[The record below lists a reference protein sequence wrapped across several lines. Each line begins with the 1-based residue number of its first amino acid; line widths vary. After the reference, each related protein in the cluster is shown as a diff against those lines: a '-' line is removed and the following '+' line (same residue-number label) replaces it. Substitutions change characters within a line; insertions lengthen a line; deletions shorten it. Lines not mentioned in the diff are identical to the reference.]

1 MIVRQWM
8 SSKFVL
14 LPIETSLPD
23 ALRFLNTRGIN
34 LVGVLRHGHMAGAVT
49 RSEIYEMLESGDPM
63 TLLSR
68 KTLGAVVPPTA
79 TTVFADDPIDRA
91 ARFMTERGLPAIPV
105 MQKDEM
111 VGIITPIDL
120 CRALCEIM
128 GARSPE
134 ASMVMTLTT
143 PRGDDLLGEIGR
155 RSQGLNLLSLL
166 AYPTP
171 NRDWQVML
179 RMRSDPPKP
188 AALPSASAP
197 ELERCA

>member
-23 ALRFLNTRGIN
+23 ALRFLNSKGIS

-68 KTLGAVVPPTA
+68 KTLASVVPPSP

-91 ARFMTERGLPAIPV
+91 ARLMTERGLPAVPV

-111 VGIITPIDL
+111 VGIITPPDI

-128 GARSPE
+128 GARSAE
-134 ASMVMTLTT
+134 SSLVMTLTT
-143 PRGDDLLGEIGR
+143 SRNGNLLEEISR
-155 RSQGLNLLSLL
+155 RSQGLSIQSLL
-166 AYPTP
+166 AYPTT
-171 NRDWQVML
+171 NREWQVML
-179 RMRSDPPKP
+179 RMRGESPKP
-188 AALPSASAP
+188 APSAAP
-197 ELERCA
+197 SGLEKCA

>member
-23 ALRFLNTRGIN
+23 ALRFLNSKGIN

-68 KTLGAVVPPTA
+68 KTLASVVPPSP
-79 TTVFADDPIDRA
+79 TTVFADDPVDRA
-91 ARFMTERGLPAIPV
+91 ARFITERGLPAVPV

-111 VGIITPIDL
+111 VGIITPSDI

-128 GARSPE
+128 GARTPE
-134 ASMVMTLTT
+134 SSLVMTLTT
-143 PRGDDLLGEIGR
+143 SRNGDLLEEIRR
-155 RSQGLNLLSLL
+155 RSQGLSIQSLL

-171 NRDWQVML
+171 NREWQVML
-179 RMRSDPPKP
+179 RMRSESPKP
-188 AALPSASAP
+188 APSAAAP
-197 ELERCA
+197 EWEKCA

>member
-8 SSKFVL
+8 SSQFAL

-23 ALRFLNTRGIN
+23 ALRFLNSKGIN

-68 KTLGAVVPPTA
+68 KTLASVVPPSP
-79 TTVFADDPIDRA
+79 TTVFADDPIDRP
-91 ARFMTERGLPAIPV
+91 ARLITERGLPAVPV

-111 VGIITPIDL
+111 VGIITPTDI

-134 ASMVMTLTT
+134 SSLVMTLTT
-143 PRGDDLLGEIGR
+143 SRNGDLLQEIGR
-155 RSQGLNLLSLL
+155 RSQGLSIQSLL

-171 NRDWQVML
+171 NREWQVML
-179 RMRSDPPKP
+179 RMRSESPKP
-188 AALPSASAP
+188 APSAAAS
-197 ELERCA
+197 ELEKCA

>member
-1 MIVRQWM
+1 VIVRQWM

-23 ALRFLNTRGIN
+23 ALRFLNSKGIN
-34 LVGVLRHGHMAGAVT
+34 LVGVLRNGHMAGAVT

-68 KTLGAVVPPTA
+68 KTLSSVVPPSP
-79 TTVFADDPIDRA
+79 TTVFADDPVDRA
-91 ARFMTERGLPAIPV
+91 ARFMSERGLPAVPV

-111 VGIITPIDL
+111 VGIITPTDI

-128 GARSPE
+128 GARTPE
-134 ASMVMTLTT
+134 SSLVMTLTT
-143 PRGDDLLGEIGR
+143 SRNGDLLEEIRR
-155 RSQGLNLLSLL
+155 RSQGLTIQSLL

-171 NRDWQVML
+171 NREWQVML
-179 RMRSDPPKP
+179 RMRSEAPKP
-188 AALPSASAP
+188 APSAAAP
-197 ELERCA
+197 EWEKCA

>member
-23 ALRFLNTRGIN
+23 ALRFLNSKGIN

-68 KTLGAVVPPTA
+68 KTLSSVVPPSP
-79 TTVFADDPIDRA
+79 TTVFADDPVDRA
-91 ARFMTERGLPAIPV
+91 ARFITERGLPAVPV

-111 VGIITPIDL
+111 VGIITPSDI

-128 GARSPE
+128 GARIPE
-134 ASMVMTLTT
+134 SSLVMTLTT
-143 PRGDDLLGEIGR
+143 SRNGDLLEEIRR
-155 RSQGLNLLSLL
+155 RSQGLSIQSLL

-171 NRDWQVML
+171 DREWQVML
-179 RMRSDPPKP
+179 RMRSESPKP
-188 AALPSASAP
+188 APSAAAP
-197 ELERCA
+197 EWEKCA